1 MTAWA
6 AALLV
11 VMVGWALTALWFGVA
26 RRRRAETALGVQAL
40 ADLKWREGIAVVLGA
55 LRREGYSVD
64 DNASVAGT
72 ETMLSKDGERIL
84 LDYKHGTSYYLGA
97 AAATEF
103 FGTLRLRGAHRGILA
118 TLGTLEPG
126 AAAAAG
132 SSIQLVDGAH
142 LWAQVREFVDPGL
155 LASVRGQAAA
165 STRRGLWGG
174 AAASLVLGALAFLAL
189 GHVPRTLEA
198 QAAAVGPASTPPL
211 PAPAAPRAAA
221 AADDPV
227 LRKLNATAAAMAE
240 VARLTPEQLARR
252 RADAARQVGQ
262 LPQVSS
268 AAWSAQRTLLLAL
281 NRTDGK
287 DEGLIAE
294 TCRILLQN
302 EEMRYTRIQLNPPP
316 NSPQAVRWRLCE

>member
-11 VMVGWALTALWFGVA
+11 VVVGWALTALWFGVA

-55 LRREGYSVD
+55 LRREGYQVD
-64 DNASVAGT
+64 DDASVAGT
-72 ETMLSKDGERIL
+72 ETMLRKDGERVL

-126 AAAAAG
+126 APAAAG
-132 SSIQLVDGAH
+132 SSIELVDGAH
-142 LWAQVREFVDPGL
+142 LWARVRDFVDPAL

-174 AAASLVLGALAFLAL
+174 AAASLVLGAFAFLAL
-189 GHVPRTLEA
+189 GKLPGTIEA
-198 QAAAVGPASTPPL
+198 QAAARPSVSTPPL
-211 PAPAAPRAAA
+211 PAPAATQAAPA
-221 AADDPV
+221 EDPV
-227 LRKLNATAAAMAE
+227 LKQLNATAAAMAE

-252 RADAARQVGQ
+252 RADVARQVGQ

-287 DEGLIAE
+287 DEGLITE

>member
-1 MTAWA
+1 MTTLPSPAPRPCCA
-6 AALLV
+6 RTASGSCSTTSTAPPIT
-11 VMVGWALTALWFGVA
+11 WAL
-26 RRRRAETALGVQAL
+26 
-40 ADLKWREGIAVVLGA
+40 
-55 LRREGYSVD
+55 
-64 DNASVAGT
+64 
-72 ETMLSKDGERIL
+72 
-84 LDYKHGTSYYLGA
+84 

-142 LWAQVREFVDPGL
+142 LWARVRDFVDPAL

-174 AAASLVLGALAFLAL
+174 GAASLALGAIAFFALAKLP
-189 GHVPRTLEA
+189 GTMEV
-198 QAAAVGPASTPPL
+198 QAAAAPTVNTPPV
-211 PAPAAPRAAA
+211 PAAA
-221 AADDPV
+221 ATRAAPAEDPV
-227 LRKLNATAAAMAE
+227 LRQLNATAAAMAE
-240 VARLTPEQLARR
+240 VARLTPEQLAKR

-262 LPQVSS
+262 LPQVES

>member
-11 VMVGWALTALWFGVA
+11 VVVGWALTALWFGVA

-55 LRREGYSVD
+55 LRREGYEVD
-64 DNASVAGT
+64 DDASVAGT
-72 ETMLSKDGERIL
+72 ETMLRKDGERVL
-84 LDYKHGTSYYLGA
+84 LDYKHGTSYCLGS

-132 SSIQLVDGAH
+132 SSIQLIDGVH
-142 LWAQVREFVDPGL
+142 LWARVRDFVAPGL
-155 LASVRGQAAA
+155 LASVRGEAAA

-174 AAASLVLGALAFLAL
+174 AAASVVLGTLAFLAL
-189 GHVPRTLEA
+189 GKLPATLGTQSA
-198 QAAAVGPASTPPL
+198 VAAPVSTPPL
-211 PAPAAPRAAA
+211 PAPAATRTEPV
-221 AADDPV
+221 DDPV
-227 LRKLNATAAAMAE
+227 LRQLNATAAAMAE

-287 DEGLIAE
+287 DEGLITE